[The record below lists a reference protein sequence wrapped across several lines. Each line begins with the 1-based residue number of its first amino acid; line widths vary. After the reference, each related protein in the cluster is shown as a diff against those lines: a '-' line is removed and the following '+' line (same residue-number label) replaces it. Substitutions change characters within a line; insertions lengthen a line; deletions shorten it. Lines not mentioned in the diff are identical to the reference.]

1 MAKDTLKRKQA
12 KKERQREKDEAAAKA
27 DGEGG
32 EGGGTSS
39 DSAPTSASELLEALD
54 HIRDGGFMDNT
65 RLLKLA
71 QIFSDDVTLDNA
83 PRPQLVQVRDACTE
97 MGITEMDI
105 YSMGILQ

>member
-1 MAKDTLKRKQA
+1 
-12 KKERQREKDEAAAKA
+12 
-27 DGEGG
+27 
-32 EGGGTSS
+32 
-39 DSAPTSASELLEALD
+39 
-54 HIRDGGFMDNT
+54 MDNT

-97 MGITEMDI
+97 MGISEMDI